1 MVTIADAPASLSGKM
16 LVIQGRNDE
25 DLLAAVRALGTDR
38 PVMVGETFR
47 VKKAEVPPVREAYD
61 APRWIN
67 TDAEIPCSCSIR
79 VSFPPAV
86 T

>member
-38 PVMVGETFR
+38 P
-47 VKKAEVPPVREAYD
+47 
-61 APRWIN
+61 
-67 TDAEIPCSCSIR
+67 
-79 VSFPPAV
+79 
-86 T
+86 